1 MYIVDI
7 GAVLVVG
14 VVIVDCSCGVRYNI
28 GRNGWREGDRGM
40 GGYICYCI
48 VDMGAV

>member
-1 MYIVDI
+1 MYIVDV

-28 GRNGWREGDRGM
+28 GRNGRREGGRGM
-40 GGYICYCI
+40 GGCIYYWI